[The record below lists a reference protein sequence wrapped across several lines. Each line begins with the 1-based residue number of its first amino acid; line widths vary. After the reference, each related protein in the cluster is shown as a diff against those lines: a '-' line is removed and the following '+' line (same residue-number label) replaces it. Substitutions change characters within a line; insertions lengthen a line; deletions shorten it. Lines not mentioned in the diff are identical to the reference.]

1 MMSPSTRETT
11 GPRWSCAGASGANE
25 MPDLARLS
33 VESDGAIELARVAG
47 EIDAS
52 NVADVS
58 QRLLD
63 TVSNRSRALVL
74 DLTETSYIDSS
85 GISLIFDAAA
95 RMRNRRQ
102 QLRLVVTPQSFVG
115 EVLAAVS
122 MDQSIPIDPALDD
135 ALRAV
140 GAGNGPD

>member
-1 MMSPSTRETT
+1 M
-11 GPRWSCAGASGANE
+11 

-33 VESDGAIELARVAG
+33 FESAGDVALARVAG
-47 EIDAS
+47 EVDAS
-52 NVADVS
+52 NVES
-58 QRLLD
+58 LSGRLLD
-63 TVSNRSRALVL
+63 GISNKAKGLII

-95 RMRNRRQ
+95 RLRNRRQ
-102 QLRLVVTPQSFVG
+102 KLRLVVQPKSFVG

-122 MDQSIPIDPALDD
+122 IEESVPVDAEVGD

-140 GAGNGPD
+140 DETD